1 MNFCRED
8 TDMMPYKPVSVP
20 RGGFAF
26 CRYGVAALLW
36 VGYIWRLE
44 WVIMLA
50 TGILAASAALGVGRA
65 PMILLYKWTVEK
77 IRPGR
82 QEVLDEYGMRF
93 AHALGTVLLG
103 IGLLLLHYGPPQM
116 GWTFLFWIAAFK
128 TIGALGFCAASC
140 MYNTLF
146 HGSSCCSFL
155 NRKQCEIPAETEPK
169 TTDQA
174 S

>member
-1 MNFCRED
+1 
-8 TDMMPYKPVSVP
+8 MMPYKPVSVP
-20 RGGFAF
+20 KGGFAF

-36 VGYIWRLE
+36 VGYLWRLE

-50 TGILAASAALGVGRA
+50 AGILALSALLGVGRA
-65 PMILLYKWTVEK
+65 PMILLYAWTVDK

-93 AHALGTVLLG
+93 AHLLGTALLG
-103 IGLLLLHYGPPQM
+103 IGLLLLHLLPLAQT
-116 GWTFLFWIAAFK
+116 GWIFLFWVAAFK
-128 TIGALGFCAASC
+128 TIGAFGFCAASC

-146 HGSSCCSFL
+146 HGSSCCSFR
-155 NRKQCEIPAETEPK
+155 NRSKCEIPAETEPK
-169 TTDQA
+169 ATDET

>member
-1 MNFCRED
+1 
-8 TDMMPYKPVSVP
+8 MMPYKPVSVP

-36 VGYIWRLE
+36 VGYLWRQE

-50 TGILAASAALGVGRA
+50 AGILALSAMLGVGRA
-65 PMILLYKWTVEK
+65 PMILLYKWTAEK
-77 IRPGR
+77 IHPWR

-93 AHALGTVLLG
+93 AHTLGTVLLG
-103 IGLLLLHYGPPQM
+103 IGLLLLHLFPLQQT
-116 GWTFLFWIAAFK
+116 GWIFLFWVAAFK
-128 TIGALGFCAASC
+128 TIGAFGFCAASC

-146 HGSSCCSFL
+146 HGSSCCSFR
-155 NRKQCEIPAETEPK
+155 RKCEIPAEEPNV
-169 TTDQA
+169 TDET